1 LSDASGKRLLLDQTI
16 RWHTGEMRSETAKS
30 PKRQG
35 YPLRPS
41 TLGDALKH
49 AGVSIDVHL
58 IRQPG
63 TIFDAHFWPPNP
75 DVPYERLYIRV
86 GSVPVEQLGAIRR
99 EFEAKTIPVLVKWI
113 ASILAQD
120 SKSPIRRE
128 KQMLYLRVR

>member
-1 LSDASGKRLLLDQTI
+1 MIDRAI
-16 RWHTGEMRSETAKS
+16 RWHTGKMRSETARL

-41 TLGDALKH
+41 TLEDALKR

-63 TIFDAHFWPPNP
+63 KLFDAHFWPPNP
-75 DVPYERLYIRV
+75 NAPYERLYVRV
-86 GSVPVEQLGAIRR
+86 GSVPIEQVGAIRR
-99 EFEAKTIPVLVKWI
+99 EFEATTLPVLVKWI

-120 SKSPIRRE
+120 SKSPMRGE
-128 KQMLYLRVR
+128 EQMLELRVR

>member
-1 LSDASGKRLLLDQTI
+1 MK
-16 RWHTGEMRSETAKS
+16 SETAKL

-41 TLGDALKH
+41 MLEDALKR

-63 TIFDAHFWPPNP
+63 ALFDAHFWPPNHN
-75 DVPYERLYIRV
+75 VPHERLYIRV
-86 GSVPVEQLGAIRR
+86 GSVPIEQVSAVRR
-99 EFEAKTIPVLVKWI
+99 EIETKTLPVLVKWI

-120 SKSPIRRE
+120 PKSPIRRE
-128 KQMLYLRVR
+128 QQILDLGVR